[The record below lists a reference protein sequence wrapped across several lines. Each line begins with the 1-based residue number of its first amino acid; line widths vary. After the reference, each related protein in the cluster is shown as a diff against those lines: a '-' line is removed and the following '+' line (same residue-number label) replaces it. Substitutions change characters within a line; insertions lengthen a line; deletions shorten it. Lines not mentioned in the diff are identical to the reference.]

1 MNESDP
7 PLLKK
12 QSVSVSQTSPKPED
26 LLFKNFSDVYNKNE
40 NVFGVNPMSD
50 NIPLN
55 YLKNENKNPKPS
67 PYYIPGKL
75 GGKTRRRSKYNKKSR
90 RGGRGVF
97 GSSLCRTFTKRGKG
111 GKSRKSRRGSK
122 SRK

>member
-7 PLLKK
+7 PLFKK

-26 LLFKNFSDVYNKNE
+26 LLFKNFSDVYGNKDD
-40 NVFGVNPMSD
+40 VFEYKNPMND
-50 NIPLN
+50 NAPMN
-55 YLKNENKNPKPS
+55 YLKRQNDKSRYEPS
-67 PYYIPGKL
+67 

-97 GSSLCRTFTKRGKG
+97 GSTFTKGGRGRKRSGG
-111 GKSRKSRRGSK
+111 GKSRKSRRGGK
-122 SRK
+122 

>member
-7 PLLKK
+7 PLFKK

-26 LLFKNFSDVYNKNE
+26 LLFKNFSDVYGNKDYE
-40 NVFGVNPMSD
+40 IFEKNPMSD
-50 NIPLN
+50 NPPMNYLN
-55 YLKNENKNPKPS
+55 YQNKKP
-67 PYYIPGKL
+67 PGI

-90 RGGRGVF
+90 RGGRGGVF
-97 GSSLCRTFTKRGKG
+97 GSTFTKGGRGRKRSGG